1 MPYLVIQHLEKLI
14 CGLMIDQCIVIPT
27 SGCKTIY
34 DSVSQGLTAR
44 RLLSIQKCYVSK
56 LDPTLP
62 TPQKLK
68 IDMELVSCCCRSVVL

>member
-1 MPYLVIQHLEKLI
+1 
-14 CGLMIDQCIVIPT
+14 MIDQCIAIPT

-34 DSVSQGLTAR
+34 DSFFHGLTAR

>member
-1 MPYLVIQHLEKLI
+1 
-14 CGLMIDQCIVIPT
+14 MIDQCIVILT
-27 SGCKTIY
+27 SGCKTID
-34 DSVSQGLTAR
+34 DSFSQGLTAR
-44 RLLSIQKCYVSK
+44 RLLSVQRCYVSK